1 MAVSTPRIVLI
12 DSDAPSRKYVA
23 SILRQQGYEV
33 ETAEYAAEGLAAVR
47 RTRAV
52 ALIVDPANLDITG
65 EELAEKLRNDA
76 ALAGVQLIALT
87 ASEDAERM
95 RAWMHAGFSQLLA
108 KSPAAMT
115 ALIHSLSGLQGVDE
129 ESPPAETRGALV
141 AFLSAK
147 GGTGTSSLCANLT
160 MNMAE
165 QRPQARFV
173 VADLVLPVGSIAGIV
188 GADTTEN
195 LVTVAA
201 VPSGELTTDF
211 LKRHLPEA
219 GTWHFR
225 LLPGSPDPEH
235 ANQLNVGKIE
245 EIVAMLQ
252 QVFDFVI
259 VDLGR
264 SLSRI
269 SLPLIERADMIVMVV
284 GTDMST
290 ISLSKTIWDYLRSQ
304 GVLAT
309 SVYTILN
316 RAVGLQGMTKSEAE
330 SIIGLPIRA
339 TMPYLAENL
348 TLANNLN
355 TPYSLKYPGDTAAII
370 FRDAAGEMAA
380 LASRRHAE
388 AQPTAA

>member
-1 MAVSTPRIVLI
+1 MAVSNPRIVFI

-23 SILRQQGYEV
+23 SILSQRGYAV
-33 ETAEYAAEGLAAVR
+33 ETAAYAAEGLTAAR
-47 RTRAV
+47 NSRA
-52 ALIVDPANLDITG
+52 AAIIVDPANLDITG
-65 EELAEKLRNDA
+65 EELAERLHSDA

-87 ASEDAERM
+87 AADDPERM
-95 RAWMHAGFSQLLA
+95 RSWMHAGFSQLLA
-108 KSPAAMT
+108 KSPEAMG
-115 ALIHSLSGLQGVDE
+115 ALIHALSGLQGTGE
-129 ESPPAETRGALV
+129 NAAARTRGALV

-147 GGTGTSSLCANLT
+147 GGTGTSTLCANLT
-160 MNMAE
+160 MNMA
-165 QRPQARFV
+165 QQLPNARFV

-188 GADTTEN
+188 GAGTSEN

-201 VPSGELTTDF
+201 LPSGELTTDF

-219 GTWHFR
+219 GSWHFR

-245 EIVAMLQ
+245 EIVSMLQ
-252 QVFDFVI
+252 EVFDFVI

-269 SLPLIERADMIVMVV
+269 SLPLIERADLIVMVV

-304 GVLAT
+304 GVTAT

-330 SIIGLPIRA
+330 GIIGLPIRM

-355 TPYSLKYPGDTAAII
+355 TPYSLKYPGDTAAIV
-370 FRDAAGEMAA
+370 FRDAAGEMTA

-388 AQPTAA
+388 A